1 MATFAYTRVSTSDQ
15 SVEAQIEEIARAG
28 YQAEHDS
35 FVFRDVGVS
44 GSCQANQ
51 RPAFKQLLENIR
63 TGDCLVVQKLD
74 RLGRD
79 AIDVMQTVQALAD
92 LGIQVVCLN
101 LGSSDMGSPA
111 GKLMLTM
118 LAAVAEMERDLI
130 RERTKAGLE
139 AAKAR
144 GVKLGGKKE
153 NKDADAIYL
162 RMKAGES
169 VTVLSREFGLTRQ
182 AIYKLAN
189 RRNDFM
195 AS

>member
-1 MATFAYTRVSTSDQ
+1 MATFVYTRVSTTDQ
-15 SVEAQIEEIARAG
+15 SVEAQIEEIATAG
-28 YQAEHDS
+28 YRAEHDS

-44 GSCQANQ
+44 GSCQAEQ
-51 RPAFKQLLENIR
+51 RPAFKQLLTNIR
-63 TGDCLVVQKLD
+63 TGDTLVVQKLD

-79 AIDVMQTVQALAD
+79 AIDVMQTVQKLAGR
-92 LGIQVVCLN
+92 GIQVVCLN
-101 LGSSDMGSPA
+101 LGKTDLGSPA

-153 NKDADAIYL
+153 RQDADEIYL
-162 RMKAGES
+162 RAKAGES
-169 VTVLSREFGLTRQ
+169 VTALSDEFGISR
-182 AIYKLAN
+182 AGIYKIVN
-189 RRNDFM
+189 RREKSE
-195 AS
+195 A

>member
-1 MATFAYTRVSTSDQ
+1 MATFIYTRVSTADQ
-15 SVEAQIEEIARAG
+15 SVEAQIAEIAAAG
-28 YQAEHDS
+28 YRAEHDS

-44 GSCQANQ
+44 GSCQAEQ
-51 RPAFKQLLENIR
+51 RPAFKQLLANIR
-63 TGDCLVVQKLD
+63 TGDTLVVQKLD

-79 AIDVMQTVQALAD
+79 AIDVMQTVQKLAGR
-92 LGIQVVCLN
+92 GIPVVCLN
-101 LGSSDMGSPA
+101 LGKTDLGSPA

-139 AAKAR
+139 AARAR

-153 NKDADAIYL
+153 HKDAELIYQ

-169 VTVLSREFGLTRQ
+169 VTVLSKEYGLSRQ
-182 AIYKLAN
+182 AIYKLSA
-189 RRNDFM
+189 RRNGVA